1 MDQILSQACDWGARQ
16 KKPLHS
22 RHLHSERVVEGKEKE
37 ELDMSK
43 LMNS

>member
-1 MDQILSQACDWGARQ
+1 MDQILSQAYDWEARQ
-16 KKPLHS
+16 KKPLNS
-22 RHLHSERVVEGKEKE
+22 CHLRSEYVVEGKEKE